1 MLSIIFFLI
10 LFIFE
15 TSKVNTTA
23 LSRDIDI
30 NDPSLEIAKQF
41 SKNSFEIIRKQ
52 PNTFSSI
59 GENMNDILK
68 KIKHQNCIYVKRND
82 DILKKSEVLNEF
94 LAAKIFQYHEKIN
107 LMTIPELRTVLEGS
121 FKIIKYNQEEISN
134 IQEKIGSTSCKL
146 EKITDSRY
154 DKKVPVNYLLK

>member
-41 SKNSFEIIRKQ
+41 SKNSFDIIRKQ

-68 KIKHQNCIYVKRND
+68 KIKHQN
-82 DILKKSEVLNEF
+82 
-94 LAAKIFQYHEKIN
+94 
-107 LMTIPELRTVLEGS
+107 
-121 FKIIKYNQEEISN
+121 
-134 IQEKIGSTSCKL
+134 
-146 EKITDSRY
+146 
-154 DKKVPVNYLLK
+154 